1 MIGGPRSALA
11 ATGIA
16 VALAAC
22 ASPLQSPQ
30 VVIDA
35 PGARM
40 TAADVQAIVVAALEH
55 AAQRIPGGAPIR
67 VIRVVATHADRV
79 DLFEP
84 GAGAGDDASLVWLVR
99 AEGAF
104 YSPRSAGRDAH
115 PSEVAASG
123 FYIIDDG
130 TGEIIGVGY
139 P

>member
-40 TAADVQAIVVAALEH
+40 TAAEVQAIVVATLEH
-55 AAQRIPGGAPIR
+55 AAQRIPGGG
-67 VIRVVATHADRV
+67 TD
-79 DLFEP
+79 
-84 GAGAGDDASLVWLVR
+84 
-99 AEGAF
+99 
-104 YSPRSAGRDAH
+104 PRHSRGRD
-115 PSEVAASG
+115 SRRSG
-123 FYIIDDG
+123 
-130 TGEIIGVGY
+130 
-139 P
+139 